1 MILKNEN
8 VLNEMVEILDELH
21 KYVPTKQTTQEFE
34 VVHGEDQVEHI
45 SLKVDHFHHILLG
58 GDQLTIAR
66 VRGCQRIRNNSEN
79 GRACLE
85 GFFPII
91 EDWHTKMC
99 YMKVS
104 YPLILYIHTHNYMYS
119 IMVCPQKIV
128 SVSTGMH
135 VTTSVLL
142 DSPHF
147 HIRRH

>member
-1 MILKNEN
+1 MPLGVILKNEN

-34 VVHGEDQVEHI
+34 VVHGKDKVEHL

-66 VRGCQRIRNNSEN
+66 VHGCQRIRNNSEN

-85 GFFPII
+85 GFFPVV

-104 YPLILYIHTHNYMYS
+104 HPLISGIHTCAY
-119 IMVCPQKIV
+119 
-128 SVSTGMH
+128 GM
-135 VTTSVLL
+135 
-142 DSPHF
+142 
-147 HIRRH
+147 